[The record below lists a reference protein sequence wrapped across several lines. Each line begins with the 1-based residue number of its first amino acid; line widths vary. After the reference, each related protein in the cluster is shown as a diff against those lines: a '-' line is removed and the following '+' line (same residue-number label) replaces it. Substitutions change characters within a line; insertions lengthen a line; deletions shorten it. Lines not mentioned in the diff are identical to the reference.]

1 MPASIV
7 AKVNW
12 FLFFCWLFNGYPFE
26 KLLQIERL
34 DLGGPQLNLTKDF
47 LGRRFKFSYFF
58 CLTLY
63 VLFFLFNLTE

>member
-34 DLGGPQLNLTKDF
+34 DLGGPQLNLTNDK
-47 LGRRFKFSYFF
+47 RFSRAS
-58 CLTLY
+58 L
-63 VLFFLFNLTE
+63 